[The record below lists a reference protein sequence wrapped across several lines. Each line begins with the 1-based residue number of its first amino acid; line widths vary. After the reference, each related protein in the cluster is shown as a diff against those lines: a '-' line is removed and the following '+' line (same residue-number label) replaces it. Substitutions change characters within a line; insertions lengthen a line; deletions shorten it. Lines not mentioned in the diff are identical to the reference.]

1 MLIHKLLGRLIK
13 ISQKQRATLALG
25 LVEAETRRI
34 YYNLSL

>member
-25 LVEAETRRI
+25 HVEAET
-34 YYNLSL
+34 